1 MGTLIDPNT
10 FHRFLPS
17 TFVFDLEYVGVP
29 NDLTR
34 CYIWEIGAIHLLSGN
49 KFSITM
55 DPGIRPLPP
64 PMGKEF
70 ADVTETFLEN
80 KKAVNFNYG
89 WNAFI
94 QFIRVNSP
102 TLPSLLISHNN
113 FKSDKPVLEIEA
125 KRRGV
130 ELPCTWYFLDSLLF
144 CRKAIPKQN
153 SYTLNDLYMNLL
165 RKKILNN
172 HSALPD
178 AIALTELLYMIGIGN
193 IHGPIYPAHCTSLQA
208 VKWLGP
214 SCERSLF
221 NQNIRSLEQL
231 VANIVAGYSIHII
244 KNGPISLKRF
254 IQHYITEICGIT
266 IGNSESISNSI
277 LEKWL
282 PFSKQKI
289 V

>member
-1 MGTLIDPNT
+1 MGTLVDQNT
-10 FHRFLPS
+10 FSVLLPS

-29 NDLTR
+29 NDLSR

-64 PMGKEF
+64 PMGQEF
-70 ADVTETFLEN
+70 ANVTESFLKN
-80 KKAVNFNYG
+80 KNAVSFVFG
-89 WNAFI
+89 WNAFL

-102 TLPSLLISHNN
+102 TVPSMLISHNN
-113 FKSDKPVLEIEA
+113 FKSDKPMLEIEA

-130 ELPCTWYFLDSLLF
+130 DLPCTWYFLDSLLY
-144 CRKAIPKQN
+144 CRKAVPKQS

-165 RKKILNN
+165 GKKIMNN

-178 AIALTELLYMIGIGN
+178 ALALAELLYMVGIGN
-193 IHGPIYPAHCTSLQA
+193 IHGPTYPAHCTSLQA

-221 NQNIRSLEQL
+221 NHNIRSLEQL

-244 KNGPISLKRF
+244 KNGPIGLKSF
-254 IQHYITEICGIT
+254 ICHYITEICGIT
-266 IGNSESISNSI
+266 TGNSESISNSI
-277 LEKWL
+277 FEKWL
-282 PFSKQKI
+282 PFSNQKI

>member
-29 NDLTR
+29 NDLSR
-34 CYIWEIGAIHLLSGN
+34 CYIWEIGAMHLLSGN

-64 PMGKEF
+64 PMGQEF
-70 ADVTETFLEN
+70 ADVTETFL
-80 KKAVNFNYG
+80 KKKNAVNFNYG
-89 WNAFI
+89 WNAFLR
-94 QFIRVNSP
+94 FIKVNSP

-113 FKSDKPVLEIEA
+113 FKSDKPMLEIEA

-130 ELPCTWYFLDSLLF
+130 ELPCNWYFLDSLLF
-144 CRKAIPKQN
+144 CRKAIPKQS

-165 RKKILNN
+165 GKKILNN

-193 IHGPIYPAHCTSLQA
+193 IHGPIYPAYCTSLQA

-244 KNGPISLKRF
+244 KNGPISLRSF
-254 IQHYITEICGIT
+254 IQHYITEICGIM

>member
-1 MGTLIDPNT
+1 MGTLIDQNT
-10 FHRFLPS
+10 FSRLLPS

-29 NDLTR
+29 NDLSR

-64 PMGKEF
+64 PMSQEF
-70 ADVTETFLEN
+70 ANVTESFLKN
-80 KKAVNFNYG
+80 KNAVSFNYG
-89 WNAFI
+89 WNAFLR
-94 QFIRVNSP
+94 FIASNSS
-102 TLPSLLISHNN
+102 TIPSLLISHNT
-113 FKSDKPVLEIEA
+113 FKSDKPMLEIET

-130 ELPCTWYFLDSLLF
+130 ELPCHWYFLDSLLF
-144 CRKAIPKQN
+144 CRKAIPKQS
-153 SYTLNDLYMNLL
+153 SYTLNDLYRN
-165 RKKILNN
+165 ILGKQILDN

-178 AIALTELLYMIGIGN
+178 AIALMELLYRIGIRT

-221 NQNIRSLEQL
+221 GQNIRSLEQL
-231 VANIVAGYSIHII
+231 VANIVAGYSIYII
-244 KNGPISLKRF
+244 ENGPILLNQF
-254 IQHYITEICGIT
+254 IRHYITEICGIMV
-266 IGNSESISNSI
+266 GNSESISKSI
-277 LEKWL
+277 IEKWL

-289 V
+289 L